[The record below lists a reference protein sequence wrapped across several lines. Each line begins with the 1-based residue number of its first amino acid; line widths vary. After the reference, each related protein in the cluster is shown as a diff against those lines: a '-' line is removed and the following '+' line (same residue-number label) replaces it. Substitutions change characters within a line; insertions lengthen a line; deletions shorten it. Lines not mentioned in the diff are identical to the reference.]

1 MLMQARLFS
10 YIHLNKISNLLVIR
24 DEIFTANLETSA
36 PSASK
41 NYKTLL
47 VLLMFQKI
55 DAIIQFYVSKTVGLN
70 AGIDLKC

>member
-10 YIHLNKISNLLVIR
+10 DIHLNKISSLLVIR

-36 PSASK
+36 PSANK
-41 NYKTLL
+41 NCKTLL
-47 VLLMFQKI
+47 VLLLFQKR
-55 DAIIQFYVSKTVGLN
+55 DVIIQFYVSKTVGLN

>member
-10 YIHLNKISNLLVIR
+10 DIHLNKISNLLVIR
-24 DEIFTANLETSA
+24 DGIFKANLETSA

-41 NYKTLL
+41 NCKTLL
-47 VLLMFQKI
+47 VLLLFQKI
-55 DAIIQFYVSKTVGLN
+55 DAIIQFYVSKTVILN